1 MDEMNNSNNAEKR
14 YALTV
19 ESSIVDIL
27 PSIVREGLT
36 KLPES
41 KQSQFVEEFKRKKK
55 SVGMAYFFL
64 LICLGMPYGYVGKW
78 GLQWVYWF
86 TGAGFLLWLLYLLFA
101 LPGVVK
107 DRNRDIAMEIFRD
120 IRVMS

>member
-78 GLQWVYWF
+78 GLQWTYWF

>member
-1 MDEMNNSNNAEKR
+1 MDEINNSNNAEKT

-19 ESSIVDIL
+19 ESSIVDVL
-27 PSIVREGLT
+27 PSIVKEGLT

-86 TGAGFLLWLLYLLFA
+86 TAAGLLFWLLYLLFA

-107 DRNRDIAMEIFRD
+107 DRNKDIAMEVFRD
-120 IRVMS
+120 IKIMS

>member
-1 MDEMNNSNNAEKR
+1 MDEINNSNNAEKT

-19 ESSIVDIL
+19 ESSIVDVL
-27 PSIVREGLT
+27 PSIVKEGLT

-55 SVGMAYFFL
+55 SIGMAYFFL

-86 TGAGFLLWLLYLLFA
+86 TAAGLLFWLLYLLFA

-107 DRNRDIAMEIFRD
+107 DRNKDIAMEVFRD
-120 IRVMS
+120 IKIMS

>member
-1 MDEMNNSNNAEKR
+1 METINSTNNAEKT
-14 YALTV
+14 YELTI

-27 PSIVREGLT
+27 PSIVKEGLT
-36 KLPES
+36 KMPET
-41 KQSQFVEEFKRKKK
+41 KQSQFVEEYNRKKK

-78 GLQWVYWF
+78 GLQLVYWL
-86 TGAGFLLWLLYLLFA
+86 TGAGCIFWGLYLLFA

-107 DRNRDIAMEIFRD
+107 DRNRDIAMEVFRD
-120 IRVMS
+120 IKVMS

>member
-86 TGAGFLLWLLYLLFA
+86 TGAGCALWGLYLLFV
-101 LPGVVK
+101 LPDIVR

-120 IRVMS
+120 IRIMS